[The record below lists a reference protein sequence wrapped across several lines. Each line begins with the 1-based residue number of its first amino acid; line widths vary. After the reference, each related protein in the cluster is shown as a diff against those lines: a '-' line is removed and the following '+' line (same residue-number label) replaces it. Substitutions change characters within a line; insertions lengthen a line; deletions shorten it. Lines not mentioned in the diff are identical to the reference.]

1 MAHSLRSVGS
11 AALNFCLVATGALDA
26 YWEIGCWPW
35 DVCAASVIATEA
47 GCLVSGDLNSSNHR
61 DDGHDGVVREEV
73 LVGRKYVV
81 VRAVAVLRDGGGLD
95 TQLRIHTRHIRV
107 SKTRTAL
114 LYIYMLYSITIS
126 RSDKAESDQA
136 NGRVAKHSSHIRI
149 RDA

>member
-81 VRAVAVLRDGGGLD
+81 VRAVAD
-95 TQLRIHTRHIRV
+95 TEGEPGREAQRRIIKEFYETV
-107 SKTRTAL
+107 EDWTP
-114 LYIYMLYSITIS
+114 
-126 RSDKAESDQA
+126 
-136 NGRVAKHSSHIRI
+136 N
-149 RDA
+149 